1 MGILRQSLY
10 LFPILETKFE
20 ILELTIRKKMAAK
33 FVLSFALIVSL
44 SALANGLYLED
55 LDHASEKYSAEFN
68 SLLPESDVEDD
79 SGNRKKRDAEGG
91 EGAEIAKGDAEGDAD
106 GDAEG
111 DAEGDYEEEGDED
124 YEEFGD
130 YDAGAMTLKESD
142 VDDDEEYL
150 DEDEEKLDGP
160 WPIPAYGDPV
170 FELEEPAG
178 AGAAPRAAEAP
189 PAAEAPRA

>member
-1 MGILRQSLY
+1 MGE
-10 LFPILETKFE
+10 ILET
-20 ILELTIRKKMAAK
+20 KKMAAK

-55 LDHASEKYSAEFN
+55 LDHAAEKYSAEFN
-68 SLLPESDVEDD
+68 SLLPESDVEAD

-91 EGAEIAKGDAEGDAD
+91 EGAEI
-106 GDAEG
+106 AEG

-130 YDAGAMTLKESD
+130 YDAGAMTLKEFD

>member
-91 EGAEIAKGDAEGDAD
+91 EG
-106 GDAEG
+106 

-130 YDAGAMTLKESD
+130 YDAGAMTLKEFD